1 MQESLKPRKFGR
13 LRRLVKRVMIGF
25 TLLVTFLAV
34 VGTIYQRISTAR
46 DMRKFPPPGRLVD
59 AGGHRLHIHCSGAGS
74 PMVVLDS
81 GFDDTMLVWWAVQ
94 TEVAKFTRVCS
105 YDRAGVGW
113 SEAGPTPTHSRQ
125 MVLELHTLL
134 KNAGVSDSYVMV
146 GASFGGLNA
155 RIFASQYPD
164 ETAGMVLVDSM
175 HEDQFARTTGPKGP
189 PPAWLKKIAR
199 GVGWIG
205 GTTGLS
211 RILGSPATNLAAP
224 AEVKPMAYAVSFRT
238 EAYTAGAKIEG
249 FQCLDQ
255 VRATRRSDGQAPLGD
270 KPLVVLTHGKLGE
283 LGAKDSDER
292 AWVEMQEELA
302 RLSSNS
308 EHIFVEKSGHRI
320 VLDQPEAVVEAIQ
333 QVVENARRRKH

>member
-1 MQESLKPRKFGR
+1 
-13 LRRLVKRVMIGF
+13 
-25 TLLVTFLAV
+25 
-34 VGTIYQRISTAR
+34 
-46 DMRKFPPPGRLVD
+46 
-59 AGGHRLHIHCSGAGS
+59 
-74 PMVVLDS
+74 
-81 GFDDTMLVWWAVQ
+81 
-94 TEVAKFTRVCS
+94 
-105 YDRAGVGW
+105 
-113 SEAGPTPTHSRQ
+113 

-134 KNAGVSDSYVMV
+134 KNAEVSDSYVMV

-155 RIFASQYPD
+155 RIFASQY
-164 ETAGMVLVDSM
+164 
-175 HEDQFARTTGPKGP
+175 
-189 PPAWLKKIAR
+189 
-199 GVGWIG
+199 
-205 GTTGLS
+205 
-211 RILGSPATNLAAP
+211 
-224 AEVKPMAYAVSFRT
+224 PMAYAVSFRT

-270 KPLVVLTHGKLGE
+270 KPLVVLTHGKRGE

-308 EHIFVEKSGHRI
+308 KHIFVEKSGHQI